1 MSFLAGDT
9 SEANNGIGTRP
20 LSTVVADGLDAVV
33 FYSLLLTMAL
43 IAIPYGATEP
53 WWKGVFQSFV
63 FLLAAI
69 AVVESWLRNTET
81 RAVSF
86 SAFRRSSGALLLPL
100 LALLIFA
107 FVQTVPWSRTVAGVE
122 RVQWTLS
129 RDPYQTKL
137 FMIQV
142 GALVSF
148 GWMLVRHTHNAR
160 RLYFVIDTIIAI
172 AVASAVFGLWRQASQ
187 QHVGFLLPYLRP
199 GFGYG
204 QFINS
209 NHFAFMMEMALGL
222 TLGIA
227 IMRGVKGRRLAV
239 YLIAA
244 ALMWLAVI
252 RVNSRGGLLSMLC
265 QVVILG
271 VLLVARRTKKELVE
285 SGRTSPIKQ
294 RVLQVILVVMLLIG
308 SVVTVIF
315 VGGDPLA
322 TRIDSLSVELNQ
334 KTAQTYA
341 LRQNIWQAT
350 WALIKD
356 HPIGGAGFGG
366 YWMAIRKYHRASGE
380 TTPQQAHNDYLELL
394 ASGGVIAL
402 GIGIWF
408 VVVFVKLARTAL
420 NNADEL
426 GTAVITGASIG
437 IVTVL
442 VHSLVDFGLH
452 VTVNALVFTTLIAL
466 VAIVE
471 RRGRKPLQT

>member
-1 MSFLAGDT
+1 
-9 SEANNGIGTRP
+9 
-20 LSTVVADGLDAVV
+20 
-33 FYSLLLTMAL
+33 
-43 IAIPYGATEP
+43 
-53 WWKGVFQSFV
+53 
-63 FLLAAI
+63 
-69 AVVESWLRNTET
+69 
-81 RAVSF
+81 
-86 SAFRRSSGALLLPL
+86 
-100 LALLIFA
+100 
-107 FVQTVPWSRTVAGVE
+107 
-122 RVQWTLS
+122 
-129 RDPYQTKL
+129 
-137 FMIQV
+137 
-142 GALVSF
+142 
-148 GWMLVRHTHNAR
+148 
-160 RLYFVIDTIIAI
+160 
-172 AVASAVFGLWRQASQ
+172 
-187 QHVGFLLPYLRP
+187 
-199 GFGYG
+199 
-204 QFINS
+204 
-209 NHFAFMMEMALGL
+209 MMEMALGL

-285 SGRTSPIKQ
+285 SGRASAIKQ